1 MRRMAKLRRP
11 PDLRPAEAARL
22 TRMESEFLVSH
33 WGLLAA
39 SLLLIAATLHIA
51 LSGWQRSASGQLR
64 QALATMQEQRRVAAK
79 AADVTEKAESRL
91 DSLRQS
97 RDKVRPSYLQEA
109 KEALQD
115 ARALQKIA
123 DDRLLVAE
131 NHVRRIILEEFPP
144 VKQYKLRNRYLP
156 ADARDPRPFSF

>member
-1 MRRMAKLRRP
+1 M
-11 PDLRPAEAARL
+11 DNQ
-22 TRMESEFLVSH
+22 FLIQH
-33 WGLLAA
+33 WGLLAG

-51 LSGWQRSASGQLR
+51 LSGWQHSASGQLR
-64 QALATMQEQRRVAAK
+64 HALATMQEQRQVAAN
-79 AADVTEKAESRL
+79 AERVTMKAESRL

-97 RDKVRPSYLQEA
+97 SDKVRPSYLQEA

-123 DDRLLVAE
+123 DDQLLVAE

-144 VKQYKLRNRYLP
+144 IKQHKLRSRYLP
-156 ADARDPRPFSF
+156 ADLRDPRPFSF

>member
-1 MRRMAKLRRP
+1 
-11 PDLRPAEAARL
+11 
-22 TRMESEFLVSH
+22 
-33 WGLLAA
+33 
-39 SLLLIAATLHIA
+39 
-51 LSGWQRSASGQLR
+51 
-64 QALATMQEQRRVAAK
+64 MQEQRRAA
-79 AADVTEKAESRL
+79 AIAEDATVKAEVRL
-91 DSLRQS
+91 DSLQQARE
-97 RDKVRPSYLQEA
+97 KVRPSYLQEA

-144 VKQYKLRNRYLP
+144 IKQHKLRLRYLP

>member
-1 MRRMAKLRRP
+1 M
-11 PDLRPAEAARL
+11 DN
-22 TRMESEFLVSH
+22 EFIASH
-33 WGLLAA
+33 WGLWAA
-39 SLLLIAATLHIA
+39 ALLLAMAALHIA
-51 LSGWQRSASGQLR
+51 LSRWQRSGSGQLR
-64 QALATMQEQRRVAAK
+64 EALATMQEQRRVSAK
-79 AADVTEKAESRL
+79 AEGATIKAESRL
-91 DSLRQS
+91 DSLLQA

-144 VKQYKLRNRYLP
+144 VKQHKLRSRYLP
-156 ADARDPRPFSF
+156 ADLRDPRPFSF

>member
-1 MRRMAKLRRP
+1 M
-11 PDLRPAEAARL
+11 D
-22 TRMESEFLVSH
+22 SEFLVSH

-39 SLLLIAATLHIA
+39 SLLLFAAALHIA
-51 LSGWQRSASGQLR
+51 LSGWQHSASGQLR
-64 QALATMQEQRRVAAK
+64 QAITTMQDLRQAAAK
-79 AADVTEKAESRL
+79 ADGATVKAESRL
-91 DSLRQS
+91 DSLLQS

-109 KEALQD
+109 KDALQD

-144 VKQYKLRNRYLP
+144 VKQHKLRSRFLP
-156 ADARDPRPFSF
+156 ADVRNPRPFSF